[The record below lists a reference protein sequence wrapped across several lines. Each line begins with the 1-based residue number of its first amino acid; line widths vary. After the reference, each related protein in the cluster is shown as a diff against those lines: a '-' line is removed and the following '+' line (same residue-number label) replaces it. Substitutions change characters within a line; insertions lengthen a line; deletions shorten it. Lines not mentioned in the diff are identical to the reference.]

1 MIIST
6 FIQYLFDKYDTITTI
21 NAIMFLFVLLYIW
34 ISKADDW
41 LDDDKENRRGSLLD
55 HFPNASAR
63 LNYLGGG
70 QIKKQ
75 SKISVSVSN
84 LGLTYGRHFLPLEN
98 IISFR
103 YLANSDSKKEKAQHS
118 ISNYRL

>member
-41 LDDDKENRRGSLLD
+41 VDDDKENRRGSLLD
-55 HFPNASAR
+55 HFSQCVR
-63 LNYLGGG
+63 
-70 QIKKQ
+70 KTKE
-75 SKISVSVSN
+75 
-84 LGLTYGRHFLPLEN
+84 T

-103 YLANSDSKKEKAQHS
+103 YLVNSDSKRKKHNIQYLTIDYNLGMPSTLIFEGKKIQK
-118 ISNYRL
+118 